1 MRKIVKEGLDYLDF
15 DGQIEPNISVDEY
28 VAKTGDDDDI
38 VTVAFVVR
46 GRQAGADLANWFE
59 RGYDWVLDA
68 KVSDGELDTNKYVV
82 FVEMD
87 RRSTTPKRIITLLSD
102 LETLTGMALDDWSVT
117 VEDEDYDADEDI
129 LKQVIKCSP
138 HEYREAKEGELNEMR
153 NIAGLSVL
161 PSKKM
166 DDELRNFI
174 INSGI

>member
-1 MRKIVKEGLDYLDF
+1 MHKLLKEGLDYLDF
-15 DGQIEPNISVDEY
+15 DGQIDPAISVDEY

-38 VTVAFVVR
+38 VTVAFIVR

-59 RGYDWVLDA
+59 RGYDWVLDS

-102 LETLTGMALDDWSVT
+102 LGTLTGMSLDDWSVT
-117 VEDEDYDADEDI
+117 VEDEDYEADEDI

-138 HEYREAKEGELNEMR
+138 HEYRQAKEGDLNEMR
-153 NIAGLSVL
+153 NIAGLTIS
-161 PSKKM
+161 SNKKM
-166 DDELRNFI
+166 DDELKDFI